1 MIIIDREYA
10 RVQSHGRGNG
20 SGDSPLDVRLT
31 PWTEAGV
38 ASDPAM
44 HFRVPRNHLIR
55 FVDGFG
61 VAWRE
66 APPLRERLIDAFLE
80 RARSSG
86 AALVNPRPGA
96 EHYVVKMWRAITGHE
111 PLPERLKEM
120 AREGRGQAGV

>member
-1 MIIIDREYA
+1 MHMYMYGHTTARAQGLSEWLPVIIIDREYA
-10 RVQSHGRGNG
+10 RVQSYGRGNG
-20 SGDSPLDVRLT
+20 SGDSPLDVRLS

-38 ASDPAM
+38 ASDPAT

-80 RARSSG
+80 VARSS
-86 AALVNPRPGA
+86 ALGNPRT
-96 EHYVVKMWRAITGHE
+96 RATAQST
-111 PLPERLKEM
+111 M
-120 AREGRGQAGV
+120 C

>member
-10 RVQSHGRGNG
+10 RVQSYGRGNG
-20 SGDSPLDVRLT
+20 SGDSPLDVRLS

-38 ASDPAM
+38 ASDPAT

-61 VAWRE
+61 VAWRV

-80 RARSSG
+80 VARSS
-86 AALVNPRPGA
+86 ALGNPRHGA
-96 EHYVVKMWRAITGHE
+96 EHYVLKMWGAMMGHE
-111 PLPERLKEM
+111 PLPERLEEM

>member
-10 RVQSHGRGNG
+10 RVQSYGRGNG
-20 SGDSPLDVRLT
+20 SGDSPLDVRLS

-38 ASDPAM
+38 ASDPAT

-61 VAWRE
+61 VAWRV

-80 RARSSG
+80 VARSS
-86 AALVNPRPGA
+86 ALGNPRHGA
-96 EHYVVKMWRAITGHE
+96 VTSPRIGLLCMREHPRA
-111 PLPERLKEM
+111 
-120 AREGRGQAGV
+120 AGWGCGWS